1 MVNGESYGWVL
12 LLWPVVGVI
21 AVGVNIYSLVRKG
34 RDVDFHVKSPLLEL
48 RLKAP
53 GLRRGKQIEANEAES
68 IDV

>member
-1 MVNGESYGWVL
+1 MGTGESYGWVL

-21 AVGVNIYSLVRKG
+21 AVGVNVYSLVRKG

-53 GLRRGKQIEANEAES
+53 GLRRGK
-68 IDV
+68 IDQGE